1 MEYLKGEG
9 PYFSDHPSI
18 VLANQAILDSFVPQ
32 HPFAF
37 FTICSWGK
45 PYSRSYVHNRIREGL
60 FDANLLDKVD
70 YIHMSSAG
78 IVPFDCELW
87 YPFFSYDWNNDCIDD
102 EVTFKLLRDRLS
114 ARLTEF
120 IERMGYAE
128 MFFYIRPSSNTSA
141 AVKVARKRLGEPTAK
156 RMHYVFPSHIEAD
169 YEPSKRV
176 ANELARFRSF
186 VGRPDPDDILTLPSL
201 LSEATQKMKGVIT
214 NG

>member
-9 PYFSDHPSI
+9 PYFSDHPSMT
-18 VLANQAILDSFVPQ
+18 LANQAILDSFKPR

-60 FDANLLDKVD
+60 YNADLLDKVD

-87 YPFFSYDWNNDCIDD
+87 YPFFSYDWNNDGIEDP
-102 EVTFKLLRDRLS
+102 VTFQLLRDRLI
-114 ARLTEF
+114 ARLIEF
-120 IERMGYAE
+120 IERMPYSE
-128 MFFYIRPSSNTSA
+128 MFFYVRPGSNTSEA
-141 AVKVARKRLGEPTAK
+141 IKDARTRLGEPTAK
-156 RMHYVFPSHIEAD
+156 RMHYVFPGMITTNFR
-169 YEPSKRV
+169 PSESV
-176 ANELARFRSF
+176 EEELARFRAF

-201 LSEATQKMKGVIT
+201 LSEATRKMKGVLEH
-214 NG
+214 G